1 MVPISTSTPSSS
13 AATTTS
19 IIRPTVTVI
28 VTPTPSSTSVPTSSS
43 TLVSTNS
50 STFNPPFTRTL
61 FVFPSHSTALTST
74 STQAPHYT
82 VITRY
87 GTTTSTRMA
96 PLPTSSTVATTSFV
110 RPTVTVIVTPTPT
123 STPHPVITRTFIVF
137 PSNTTTTVP
146 STTPVRPTVTVV
158 VVPVPAPKPSTTT
171 STIAP
176 GTVWVTLRP
185 TSTSSP
191 PITRT
196 FFVPPPPLA
205 TSYVTAVIS
214 HSITT
219 ISPYYYVTTSTAFA
233 TIVTTM
239 MAPLPPPTSTPS
251 PSVRLAPVIRS
262 DSTVVVPSL
271 IPTVSVSATTVT
283 RNITLAP
290 IPTVSVLTRTIKTT
304 VTESGQ
310 TFVSTVVATR
320 AATKFL
326 TIVTPA
332 TVIIQP
338 TVSVSVPTFRNLDA
352 TSTSDLLTLT
362 TPPPEPTDVESNSSL
377 VNKGAIAGGVVGGV
391 VGFWLLLGALFLVVR
406 RYRARQNGRA
416 MRIGSSTALE
426 GGMSEPA
433 RY

>member
-1 MVPISTSTPSSS
+1 
-13 AATTTS
+13 
-19 IIRPTVTVI
+19 
-28 VTPTPSSTSVPTSSS
+28 
-43 TLVSTNS
+43 
-50 STFNPPFTRTL
+50 
-61 FVFPSHSTALTST
+61 
-74 STQAPHYT
+74 
-82 VITRY
+82 
-87 GTTTSTRMA
+87 MA

-123 STPHPVITRTFIVF
+123 STPRPVITRTFIVF
-137 PSNTTTTVP
+137 PSNVTTTVS
-146 STTPVRPTVTVV
+146 STTPARPTVTVV
-158 VVPVPAPKPSTTT
+158 VVPIPAPKPSTTT
-171 STIAP
+171 SMIP
-176 GTVWVTLRP
+176 GTVWVTLKP

-205 TSYVTAVIS
+205 TSYVTTVIS

-239 MAPLPPPTSTPS
+239 MAPLPPPTRTPS

-304 VTESGQ
+304 ITESGQ

-326 TIVTPA
+326 TIITPA

-338 TVSVSVPTFRNLDA
+338 TVSVSVPTFRNLDT
-352 TSTSDLLTLT
+352 TSTSGLLTLT
-362 TPPPEPTDVESNSSL
+362 TPPPEPTGVESNSSY

-391 VGFWLLLGALFLVVR
+391 VGFWLLVGALFLVVR
-406 RYRARQNGRA
+406 RYRARRNGRP